1 MFEFPDMKL
10 SFTPKHG
17 SMLAFCASELLH
29 GTRIPDVAGCQRI
42 GSAIALQ
49 RQAMNVAIAE
59 HKDTKQ
65 TVLQRQEGK
74 IAVFDARRAK
84 GIDKQEKTVKR
95 KKCST

>member
-1 MFEFPDMKL
+1 
-10 SFTPKHG
+10 
-17 SMLAFCASELLH
+17 MLAFCASEVLH
-29 GTRIPDVAGCQRI
+29 GTRIPDVAGNGYQRI

-49 RQAMNVAIAE
+49 RQAMNVAVAE

-84 GIDKQEKTVKR
+84 GIDKQGKTLKR
-95 KKCST
+95 RKCST

>member
-1 MFEFPDMKL
+1 MKL

-29 GTRIPDVAGCQRI
+29 GTRIPDVAGNGCQRI

>member
-1 MFEFPDMKL
+1 MKL

-17 SMLAFCASELLH
+17 SMLAFCASEVLH
-29 GTRIPDVAGCQRI
+29 GTCIPDVAGNGCQRI

-49 RQAMNVAIAE
+49 RRVMNVAIAE

-65 TVLQRQEGK
+65 TVLQRREGK
-74 IAVFDARRAK
+74 IVVFDARRAK
-84 GIDKQEKTVKR
+84 GIDKQGKTLNK